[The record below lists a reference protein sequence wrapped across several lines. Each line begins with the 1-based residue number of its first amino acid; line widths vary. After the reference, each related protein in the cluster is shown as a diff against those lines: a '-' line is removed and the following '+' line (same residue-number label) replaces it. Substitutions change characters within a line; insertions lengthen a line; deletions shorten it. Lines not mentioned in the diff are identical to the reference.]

1 MTNNNVF
8 DLDSVGKNIKQ
19 ARLANGLTREQFSEL
34 TNVSTKMVY
43 NWEEGLNQPT
53 LERFVLI
60 CHVLGKSMDS
70 IARK

>member
-1 MTNNNVF
+1 MIDKNVF
-8 DLDSVGKNIKQ
+8 DLDSVGRNIKQ
-19 ARLANGLTREQFSEL
+19 ARLENGLTREQFSEL
-34 TNVSTKMVY
+34 TGVSTKMVY

-70 IARK
+70 IAQ

>member
-1 MTNNNVF
+1 MIDNKVF
-8 DLDSVGKNIKQ
+8 DLDSIGRNIKQ
-19 ARLANGLTREQFSEL
+19 ARLENGFTREQFSEL
-34 TNVSTKMVY
+34 TEVSTKMVY

-70 IARK
+70 IAQ

>member
-1 MTNNNVF
+1 MTDNFVF

-19 ARLANGLTREQFSEL
+19 ARLVNGLTREQFSEL

>member
-1 MTNNNVF
+1 MTDKNVF

-19 ARLANGLTREQFSEL
+19 ARLANGFTREQFSEL
-34 TNVSTKMVY
+34 TLVSTKMVY

-60 CHVLGKSMDS
+60 CHVLGRSMDS
-70 IARK
+70 IAH

>member
-1 MTNNNVF
+1 MTDKNVF
-8 DLDSVGKNIKQ
+8 NLDSIGENIKQ
-19 ARLANGLTREQFSEL
+19 ARLDNGLTREQFSEL
-34 TNVSTKMVY
+34 TGVSPRMVY

-60 CHVLGKSMDS
+60 CHVLGKTMDS

>member
-1 MTNNNVF
+1 MTDKNVF

-19 ARLANGLTREQFSEL
+19 ARLANGFTREQFSEL
-34 TNVSTKMVY
+34 TLVSTKMVY

-60 CHVLGKSMDS
+60 CHVLGKSLDS
-70 IARK
+70 IAR